1 MATAGKF
8 SCHVSDPWP
17 VWLEL
22 VHEGA
27 KGLEVQRFSH
37 KELRDLKHVVDA
49 AIREA
54 AAKLDAA
61 EARANGL
68 DIAT

>member
-8 SCHVSDPWP
+8 SCHVGEPWP
-17 VWLEL
+17 VLLEL
-22 VHEGA
+22 VHEGHG
-27 KGLEVQRFSH
+27 GLEVQRFSH
-37 KELRDLKHVVDA
+37 HELRDLKYVVDA

-54 AAKLDAA
+54 GSKLRDKD
-61 EARANGL
+61 ARACGL

>member
-1 MATAGKF
+1 MATAGNF
-8 SCHVSDPWP
+8 SCHVSAPWP

-22 VHEGA
+22 VHEGTQ
-27 KGLEVQRFSH
+27 GLEVQRFSH

-61 EARANGL
+61 EARAHGL

>member
-8 SCHVSDPWP
+8 SCHASDPWP

-22 VHEGA
+22 VHDGVQ
-27 KGLEVQRFSH
+27 GLEVQRFSH

-54 AAKLDAA
+54 AAKVGAA
-61 EARANGL
+61 EARVNGL

>member
-27 KGLEVQRFSH
+27 QGLEVLRLNH
-37 KELRDLKHVVDA
+37 KELRDLKHVIDA
-49 AIREA
+49 AIRES

-61 EARANGL
+61 EARSFGL
-68 DIAT
+68 